1 MTNIELLLA
10 LKLLIRDFEYRVVDA
25 AIEIEFEVTSE
36 IVARII
42 EFEDTGIKFDSFLI
56 GELFVDLDELSEKSG
71 HMVTG
76 KISLITLKSQG
87 LNVYLGWREFLDYK
101 PNLTKIPPNFLI
113 LSEGIVYPNEYPCG
127 KAKHYKEICEFL
139 KVLIS
144 NADHTESLAENVI
157 KGVIYL
163 HKSRI
168 EIPLIYAENCL
179 GEGLDGI
186 SVILA
191 MFNDGSHLDQK
202 NSILKEVLYSLLIN
216 TQQSDRLEHLLTNF
230 GEFSKRLN
238 ENYQLFVSEFS
249 FDDVRKEY
257 EEKKRD
263 YFSKLNDV
271 FSSVQVKMLGIPIS
285 LALASLKMSA
295 IVDDVTF
302 WTNLFL
308 ALSIIIYTV
317 MMFMLIKNQKHTLS
331 ALKNEYESQM
341 ARLKHQYS
349 DQYDEIV
356 GILSELNT
364 RYDYQT
370 TCLNWFYVM
379 TAALFL
385 LVIAL
390 FTWNLPWK
398 LIVGIA

>member
-1 MTNIELLLA
+1 MDSIKSLLA
-10 LKLLIRDFEYRVVDA
+10 LKSLLSDFKYQVVDS
-25 AIEIEFEVTSE
+25 EIVTAFEVTPE
-36 IVARII
+36 IINRITELEKSNI
-42 EFEDTGIKFDSFLI
+42 EFDSLLL
-56 GELFVDLDELSEKSG
+56 GELFVDLNELPTKIGSI
-71 HMVTG
+71 VTG
-76 KISLITLKSQG
+76 RISLETLKSKG
-87 LNVYLGWREFLDYK
+87 LNVYHGWKDLLSYK
-101 PNLTKIPPNFLI
+101 PNLTKIPVNFLI
-113 LSEGIVYPNEYPCG
+113 LSERVVYPNESPCG
-127 KAKHYKEICEFL
+127 KIKHYKEICEFL
-139 KVLIS
+139 NVLIS
-144 NADHTESLAENVI
+144 NSDHKESLTVEII
-157 KGVIYL
+157 KEIIYL

-168 EIPLIYAENCL
+168 EIPLLYEESCL

-186 SVILA
+186 SVVLS
-191 MFNDGSHLDQK
+191 MFNDSSHIDQK

-216 TQQSDRLEHLLTNF
+216 VKKSERLEYLLLNF
-230 GEFSKRLN
+230 GEFSKRIN

-263 YFSKLNDV
+263 YFSQLNDV

-302 WTNLFL
+302 WTNFFL
-308 ALSIIIYTV
+308 ALSIIIYSM
-317 MMFMLIKNQKHTLS
+317 MMFMLITNQKHTLS
-331 ALKNEYESQM
+331 ALKNEYEGQM

-349 DQYDEIV
+349 DQYDEII

-364 RYDYQT
+364 RYDYQK

-385 LVIAL
+385 LVMSL